1 MLRRNLLGRTT
12 QRVNSPAKTAAAA
25 MAGSIVGILPN
36 RYGASIGGGC
46 YGAVAGMLNV
56 CYRRKSRAVVLS
68 APPGGMM
75 GCPPKTRNARGRG

>member
-56 CYRRKSRAVVLS
+56 CYRRKSRATVLS
-68 APPGGMM
+68 APRGG
-75 GCPPKTRNARGRG
+75 